1 MFLETISGK
10 DGFYEDMS
18 MRKYDASMPLAVAIP
33 TLPESTSFLLT

>member
-18 MRKYDASMPLAVAIP
+18 IRKYDASMPLAVAIP